1 MIRRAQ
7 VPCGSTMLLGG
18 AIALLAPLFL
28 LGGPVVC
35 LHVAPQRAPEP
46 LPLAA

>member
-1 MIRRAQ
+1 
-7 VPCGSTMLLGG
+7 MLLGG

-28 LGGPVVC
+28 LGSPVVK

-46 LPLAA
+46 VVSIAA